1 VTFAEAWDVL
11 DAADQVARAHGW
23 ACWPVLTP
31 KMLHIELERGRRWR
45 VVVLTQQQVEACAD
59 VAALRALVDLEVP
72 RVLADR
78 SATA

>member
-1 VTFAEAWDVL
+1 MTLAEAWDVL

-31 KMLHIELERGRRWR
+31 GWLHIELERGRRWR
-45 VVVLTQQQVEACAD
+45 VVVLSQQQIEACAGP
-59 VAALRALVDLEVP
+59 AELRALVEREVAQAL
-72 RVLADR
+72 VDR